1 MVISCLAKVAQA
13 TPQYQPILDMISL
26 VGIIDT
32 IGWIFAILVLYITL
46 KR

>member
-1 MVISCLAKVAQA
+1 MVMVSLATVAQA
-13 TPQYQPILDMISL
+13 TPQYQDILDMISL

-32 IGWIFAILVLYITL
+32 IGWILAIIVLSITL